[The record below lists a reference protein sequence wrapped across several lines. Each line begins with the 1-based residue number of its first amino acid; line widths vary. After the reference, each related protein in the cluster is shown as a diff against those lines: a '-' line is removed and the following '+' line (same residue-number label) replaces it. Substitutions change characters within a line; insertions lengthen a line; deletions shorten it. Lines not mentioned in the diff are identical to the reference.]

1 MIGRAKEIEILEKK
15 YNSTESEFI
24 AVYGRR
30 RVGKTYLIRTQFQ
43 DRLSFQFTGTANY
56 NLQLQLL
63 NFEIAIKEQ
72 YPAYEGKIKSW
83 LDAFQVLKIIIEN
96 NTASKKVIFIDELPW
111 LDSKNSN
118 FLQALEHFWNAWASA
133 RKDIVL
139 IVCGSTAS
147 WMINKLI
154 NHKGGLHNR
163 ITAKLKIEPF
173 TLAECKEF
181 AQEKQLVLS
190 DFQIIELYMVL
201 GGIPFYWNTI
211 EKGKSVFQMVQSI
224 CFEKNGLLRN
234 EFTNVFKSLFLHG
247 EKHEAIIE
255 AIASKNKGLTREEI
269 IKLSG
274 FSNGGSL
281 TRMLKELE
289 ESGFIRSYSSFGN
302 KSKNMLYQLVDFYS
316 AFYLKFIKPNLKQE
330 VNWLAKIDTSEYLVW
345 SGYAFE
351 QVCLS
356 HVRQI
361 KTALGIEGIDSSIY
375 SWKSSQSIDGAQI
388 DLIIDRKD
396 KVINICEM
404 KFSALP
410 YVLSKSDDLNLRN
423 KFAVFKSETKTN
435 KSLQLV
441 FISPYGCIQNTY
453 SALIQ
458 NSLKIEDLFNI

>member
-1 MIGRAKEIEILEKK
+1 M
-15 YNSTESEFI
+15 
-24 AVYGRR
+24 
-30 RVGKTYLIRTQFQ
+30 
-43 DRLSFQFTGTANY
+43 
-56 NLQLQLL
+56 
-63 NFEIAIKEQ
+63 
-72 YPAYEGKIKSW
+72 
-83 LDAFQVLKIIIEN
+83 
-96 NTASKKVIFIDELPW
+96 
-111 LDSKNSN
+111 DSKNSN

-181 AQEKQLVLS
+181 AQEKELVLS

-289 ESGFIRSYSSFGN
+289 ESGFIRSYSAFGN
-302 KSKNMLYQLVDFYS
+302 KSKNMLYQLVDFFS
-316 AFYLKFIKPNLKQE
+316 AFHLKFIKPNLKQE

-375 SWKSSQSIDGAQI
+375 SWKSSQSTDGAQI

-396 KVINICEM
+396 KVINMCEM

-458 NSLKIEDLFNI
+458 NNIKIEDLFYN